1 MKESSGKRLA
11 ASYRW
16 LGVGGSAGIALGV
29 LVSVATDDYLYPA
42 AIVATLAILI
52 PVLVV
57 LQRNH
62 RRRRATAEASG
73 AFGATCNVYFENIK
87 NIPCFRPL
95 IADFRMPWWIKLPST
110 LPRLQRSVMGG
121 ALRIDRSGIVW
132 TPSSYRQRKGMRTLS
147 VPLEDV
153 ARVTVQRLAAIG
165 RGGLLEVK
173 LRDGS
178 EWLLTMQD
186 SDAAISHLTRLGC
199 TATAP

>member
-11 ASYRW
+11 ASHRW
-16 LGVGGSAGIALGV
+16 LGVGGSAGIALSV
-29 LVSVATDDYLYPA
+29 LVSLATDDYLYAA
-42 AIVATLAILI
+42 AIVATLAILM

-62 RRRRATAEASG
+62 RRRRSTAEASG

-87 NIPCFRPL
+87 NIPRFRPL

-132 TPSSYRQRKGMRTLS
+132 TPSSYRQRKGMRILS

-153 ARVTVQRLAAIG
+153 ASVTVQRLMAIG